1 MPPHGPAVIRGSA
14 SRSIFYLNEFYLD
27 RYFQILALARH
38 CDVCTMLDASDR
50 MNRTP
55 PWI

>member
-27 RYFQILALARH
+27 CYFQILALARL

-50 MNRTP
+50 MNRNP